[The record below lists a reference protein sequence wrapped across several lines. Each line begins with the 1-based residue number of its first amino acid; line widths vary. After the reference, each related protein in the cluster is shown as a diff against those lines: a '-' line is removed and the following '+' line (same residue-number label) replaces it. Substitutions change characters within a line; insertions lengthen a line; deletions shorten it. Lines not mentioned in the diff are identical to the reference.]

1 MEYFL
6 IFISSIDSLFS
17 SLCSVSILWILSV
30 FCLKKLEEFDRVQAK
45 IKHATGTTPGANTDK
60 NRSSSIGTSIENAEK
75 FLTLFDGFLVEL
87 DSVTERHPSLQEHIQ
102 NLQRANKELQ
112 KIQIVMESLKTRFF
126 YGPVLDVHLKYR
138 IHCLLAKFEHTKAY
152 IDLRLYLLK
161 ASQGQFEAWLC
172 RSRLLKMWLAESL
185 SLQESM
191 HNMECD
197 SQADI
202 RKHLQIQKVND
213 KSPGWVPGKVKQVL
227 SAESTRIGSELEI
240 YKKDSSNLE
249 NTLQEISSW
258 SKKFE
263 LFLGAKMYQNGTKKW
278 NEVLS
283 QSISDEMDQ
292 VCLRFFTLTNL
303 VKCYQI
309 HLEGL
314 SQTLQ
319 TQNNFPRTPR
329 ASITNIPLSITAT
342 K

>member
-30 FCLKKLEEFDRVQAK
+30 FCLKKLEESDRVQAK
-45 IKHATGTTPGANTDK
+45 QIKHATGTTPGANTDK
-60 NRSSSIGTSIENAEK
+60 NRSSSVGTSIENAEK

-126 YGPVLDVHLKYR
+126 YGPVLDVYIKYR
-138 IHCLLAKFEHTKAY
+138 IHRLLAKFEHTKAY

-185 SLQESM
+185 SLQESV

-202 RKHLQIQKVND
+202 RKHLQIQKV
-213 KSPGWVPGKVKQVL
+213 L
-227 SAESTRIGSELEI
+227 SAESARIGSELEI

-263 LFLGAKMYQNGTKKW
+263 LFLGAKMYQNGTKRW

-292 VCLRFFTLTNL
+292 VCLRFLTLTNL

-314 SQTLQ
+314 SQMLQ
-319 TQNNFPRTPR
+319 TQNKVPRTPR